1 MRKLTAALLLG
12 TALLVPGAAFAKDIT
27 VSIDM
32 TNYSG
37 NAAYLAVYVTNPDG
51 SYNSTLWVAGGK
63 TKYMG
68 HLRQWAQGIMATG
81 TLNIDGITGASVG
94 GGQHLTVNASL
105 ADSLIDAGYEVHV
118 DTAVEHGGEYS
129 SDAVVPLAQ
138 AASGTP
144 VDGTGY
150 ISSMTVSL

>member
-12 TALLVPGAAFAKDIT
+12 TALLFPGVAFAKDIT

-37 NAAYLAVYVTNPDG
+37 HAAYLAVYVTNPDG
-51 SYNSTLWVAGGK
+51 SYNSTLWVAGSK

-68 HLRQWAQGIMATG
+68 HLRQWVQGIAASG
-81 TLNIDGITGASVG
+81 TINIDGITGASVG
-94 GGQHLTVNASL
+94 GGQNLTVNASL
-105 ADSLIDAGYEVHV
+105 ADTLIDAGYEIHV
-118 DTAVEHGGEYS
+118 DTAVENGGEYS
-129 SDAVVPLAQ
+129 SDAVVPLTQ

>member
-12 TALLVPGAAFAKDIT
+12 TTLMLPGVALAKDVT

-37 NAAYLAVYVTNPDG
+37 HEAYLAVYVTNPDG
-51 SYNSTLWVAGGK
+51 SYNSTLWVAGRK

-68 HLRQWAQGIMATG
+68 HLRQWVQGIAATG
-81 TLNIDGITGASVG
+81 TINIDGITGASVG
-94 GGQHLTVNASL
+94 GGQNLTVNASI
-105 ADSLIDAGYEVHV
+105 ADALIDAGYEVHV
-118 DTAVEHGGEYS
+118 DTAVENGGEYS

-144 VDGTGY
+144 VDGKGY
-150 ISSMTVSL
+150 ISSMTVSF